1 MITYITTVS
10 TIVLVGTVIYLL
22 KQVNNLKQKHQQ
34 QQIEFKNKEQ
44 SIKKDAKKRSGAV
57 QWGLTIE
64 NFVPFMSEFPIPVE
78 DVHFL
83 GKPIDYIGYT
93 KIDSKDQC
101 EVHFIEVKSGRSQ
114 LLKHQRNIKYA
125 IQQGRVKWHEV
136 RVNSNTSK

>member
-34 QQIEFKNKEQ
+34 QQIEFKNKEE

-83 GKPIDYIGYT
+83 GKPIDYVGYT

-114 LLKHQRNIKYA
+114 LLKHQRNIKHA

>member
-1 MITYITTVS
+1 MIAIITTAS
-10 TIVLVGTVIYLL
+10 TIILVGVVIYLT
-22 KQVNNLKQKHQQ
+22 KQVKNLKKQQKQ
-34 QQIEFKNKEQ
+34 QQIDFKNREKI
-44 SIKKDAKKRSGAV
+44 IKRDAKKRSGAV

-83 GKPIDYIGYT
+83 GKPIDYVGYT
-93 KIDSKDQC
+93 KIDSKEDC

-114 LLKHQRNIKYA
+114 LLKHQRNVKHA
-125 IQQGRVKWHEV
+125 IQKGRVKWHEI